1 VADLTGEII
10 DGRYQLNRIIDS
22 GGMATIYAAL
32 DLRLDRWVAVK
43 IMHPHLAQDENY
55 VSRFIRE
62 AKAAAALAHPNIV
75 AIQDQGWNQSGI
87 PAVFIVMELIE
98 GSTLRQYLNEQ
109 GSLPLATLL
118 PIIKPVLSALSAAHR
133 LGIIHRDIKPEN
145 ILISKDGRVK
155 IADFGLAR
163 GAIIGQTNT
172 AESSVILGSVSY
184 LAPEQVERG
193 VADARSDIYSAAIV
207 IFEALTGEK
216 PFTGDDPVQV
226 ALKHVKERVPRLSQL
241 IVGTPPSL
249 DDLIYLAT
257 SSNPDDR
264 PKDGE
269 DFLQKLKSV
278 EEEFNPAKKQMS
290 LELDLPAQSLRE
302 KVADKSTD
310 PVQTV
315 SGRDNN
321 VGDTQA
327 ESKDTS
333 EKQIKIKEESSH
345 LSKKNSGKK
354 KKKVSPRVKRNR
366 SIALALLISLIAAA
380 WYIFIGPGTKITLPS
395 VAGLTISGATNK
407 ITPLGVNVEIKSRE
421 FSEDIDEGRVIRSDP
436 SGGGKVSLGGT
447 VFLYVSQGKERYTV
461 PTIAGLTPEAA
472 SALIENSNLKVG
484 TVTER
489 FSPDVAK
496 GLILAQ
502 EPSASARVKRDS
514 QVNFVISKGLEEI
527 LVKSYLGQSGEQALN
542 ELSTQGFDVDTQY
555 QFSESVPVGA
565 VINQIPTPNQTL
577 AKGGKI
583 LLTISE
589 GSEFVFIPNLLS
601 LPTNQARDLLEDL
614 SLKVVVKE
622 IGSKR
627 EKVVVSVTPKV
638 GDRVKRGSTV
648 TITVS

>member
-1 VADLTGEII
+1 MADLTGEII

-32 DLRLDRWVAVK
+32 DLRLDRRVAVK

-55 VSRFIRE
+55 VARFIRE
-62 AKAAAALAHPNIV
+62 AKAAAALSHPNIV
-75 AIQDQGWNQSGI
+75 AIQDQGWNQGGT
-87 PAVFIVMELIE
+87 PAVFIVMELVE

-109 GSLPLATLL
+109 GSLPLITLL
-118 PIIKPVLSALSAAHR
+118 PIIKPVLSALSAAHKI
-133 LGIIHRDIKPEN
+133 GIIHRDVKPEN

-163 GAIIGQTNT
+163 GAVIGQTNT
-172 AESSVILGSVSY
+172 AESSVVLGSVSY

-193 VADARSDIYSAAIV
+193 VADARSDVYSAAIV
-207 IFEALTGEK
+207 IFESLTGEK

-241 IVGTPPSL
+241 IVGIPPSL
-249 DDLIYLAT
+249 DDLIYLST

-269 DFLQKLKSV
+269 DFLLRLKSV

-290 LELDLPAQSLRE
+290 LELDLPAVGVEREDQS
-302 KVADKSTD
+302 K
-310 PVQTV
+310 
-315 SGRDNN
+315 
-321 VGDTQA
+321 
-327 ESKDTS
+327 
-333 EKQIKIKEESSH
+333 KQIKIIEESDH
-345 LSKKNSGKK
+345 LSSKNAGKSKK
-354 KKKVSPRVKRNR
+354 KISSRVKRNR
-366 SIALALLISLIAAA
+366 SIAAILLISLITAS
-380 WYIFIGPGTKITLPS
+380 WYIFIGPGTKIIVPS

-407 ITPLGVNVEIKSRE
+407 ISPLGVNVEIKVRE

-436 SGGGKVSLGGT
+436 SGGDKVAVGGT
-447 VFLYVSQGKERYTV
+447 VFLFVSQGKERYTV

-472 SALIENSNLKVG
+472 TTLIENSNLRVG

-489 FSPDVAK
+489 FTPDVAK
-496 GLILAQ
+496 GLILTQ
-502 EPSASARVKRDS
+502 EPTASARVKRDS
-514 QVNFVISKGLEEI
+514 LVNFVISKGLEEI

-542 ELSTQGFDVDTQY
+542 ELLTAGFDVDTQY
-555 QFSESVPVGA
+555 QFSENIPLGA
-565 VINQIPTPNQTL
+565 VINQFPTPNQTL

-589 GSEFVFIPNLLS
+589 GSEFIFIPNVLS
-601 LPTNQARDLLEDL
+601 LPTDQARDLLEDL
-614 SLKVVVKE
+614 SLKVLVKE

-627 EKVVVSVTPKV
+627 EKVVVSLSPKV
-638 GDRVKRGSTV
+638 GDRVKRGSTI